1 MKVIEEKPIVHCSRT
16 AEANQKVVVVV
27 VVDEAEADDAAV
39 ENHSVEAES
48 IASSL

>member
-16 AEANQKVVVVV
+16 AEANQKVVVV